1 MENENLLNQLI
12 GKVKEFEALR
22 NTICLRNV
30 DYVCPNCQGEC
41 KVQHKKSTTTYYRCS
56 KCMVRLKKTGVSVYR
71 NQSER
76 FTEDN

>member
-1 MENENLLNQLI
+1 MTWYSM
-12 GKVKEFEALR
+12 KD
-22 NTICLRNV
+22 